1 MKLLAKYQNGN
12 YTVRLFDDGTKIRMN
27 NLDNLTPAFA
37 ESMDVTIT
45 ERCNGHCNWCYL
57 GCTENGKHADL
68 TNPIFDTVH
77 AGTELA
83 INANDFSHPGLEDFL
98 IKMKN
103 KNVIVNITVNQ
114 KHLFDNLET
123 LIKWQNSNIIF
134 GIGISLM
141 NSNDSRLISSISKLR
156 NVVLHVIDGCFTKND
171 LDNLANNNIKLLILG
186 YKTKGRGIEYY
197 NQNSAEIQNNI
208 KYLADHLHEYKDK
221 FNTFAFDTL
230 ATEHLNIRSKVDP
243 NTWKHN
249 FMGDEGAYTFFYDA
263 VNNRFAIS
271 SMDKNS
277 YEALD
282 SFDAMFKTV
291 RRLAGHS
298 DIRGDD

>member
-57 GCTENGKHADL
+57 GCTEQGKHADL
-68 TNPIFDTVH
+68 TNPIFDTIH

-208 KYLADHLHEYKDK
+208 KYLADHLYEYKNK

-230 ATEHLNIRSKVDP
+230 ATEHLDIRSKVDP
-243 NTWKHN
+243 NTWKYN
-249 FMGDEGAYTFFYDA
+249 FMGDEGTCTFFYDA

>member
-1 MKLLAKYQNGN
+1 MKLIKKEFVDFDGYVYNIEVEDNHN
-12 YTVRLFDDGTKIRMN
+12 YY
-27 NLDNLTPAFA
+27 
-37 ESMDVTIT
+37 T
-45 ERCNGHCNWCYL
+45 EGILVSNCYL
-57 GCTENGKHADL
+57 GCTEQGKHADL
-68 TNPIFDTVH
+68 TNPIFDTMH
-77 AGTELA
+77 SGTELA

-114 KHLFDNLET
+114 KHLYDNLET

-141 NSNDSRLISSISKLR
+141 NSNDPKLISSINKLQ

-208 KYLADHLHEYKDK
+208 KYLADHLYEYKDK

-230 ATEHLNIRSKVDP
+230 ATEHLDIRSKVDP
-243 NTWKHN
+243 NTWKYN
-249 FMGDEGAYTFFYDA
+249 FMGDEGAYTFFISLVDNTYA
-263 VNNRFAIS
+263 VS
-271 SMDKNS
+271 SMETENIFPIRENDT
-277 YEALD
+277 LD
-282 SFDAMFKTV
+282 TMFTHIRKV
-291 RRLAGHS
+291 AGH
-298 DIRGDD
+298 DK

>member
-1 MKLLAKYQNGN
+1 MKLIKKEFVDFDGYVYNIEVEDNHN
-12 YTVRLFDDGTKIRMN
+12 YY
-27 NLDNLTPAFA
+27 
-37 ESMDVTIT
+37 T
-45 ERCNGHCNWCYL
+45 EGILVSNCYL
-57 GCTENGKHADL
+57 GCTEQGKHADL
-68 TNPIFDTVH
+68 TNPIFDTMH
-77 AGTELA
+77 SGTELA

-114 KHLFDNLET
+114 KHLYDNLET

-141 NSNDSRLISSISKLR
+141 NSNDPKLISSINKLQ

-208 KYLADHLHEYKDK
+208 KYLTDHLHEYKDK

-230 ATEHLNIRSKVDP
+230 ATEHLDIRSKVDP

-249 FMGDEGAYTFFYDA
+249 FMGDEGAYTFFISLVDNTYA
-263 VNNRFAIS
+263 VS
-271 SMDKNS
+271 SMETENIFPIRENDT
-277 YEALD
+277 LD
-282 SFDAMFKTV
+282 TMFTHIRKV
-291 RRLAGHS
+291 AGH
-298 DIRGDD
+298 DK